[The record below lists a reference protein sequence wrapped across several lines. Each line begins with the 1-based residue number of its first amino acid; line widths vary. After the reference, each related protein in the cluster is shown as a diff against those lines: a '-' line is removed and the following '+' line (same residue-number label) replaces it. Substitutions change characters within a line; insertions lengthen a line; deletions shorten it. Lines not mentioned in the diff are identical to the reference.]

1 MKSSP
6 QKSRRSASIHFIHSF
21 IWSINI
27 YWAPAMAG
35 PGHQGCSGK
44 KSCLLGFTVRVV
56 LRNVSILWRLG
67 KKGSQEEQGPVVWT
81 SLEAKWE
88 GRDGEEES
96 WEGRGTDEG
105 GGKRGT
111 EQGFVSVQSPAFF
124 FPTSPIQKQS
134 EGPASQVYLH
144 NHSNPWAWFC

>member
-1 MKSSP
+1 
-6 QKSRRSASIHFIHSF
+6 
-21 IWSINI
+21 
-27 YWAPAMAG
+27 MAG
-35 PGHQGCSGK
+35 PRHQGCSGK
-44 KSCLLGFTVRVV
+44 KSCLLEFTVREV

-105 GGKRGT
+105 GGKPGT

-124 FPTSPIQKQS
+124 FPPHLFRSRVKVQLVRFTSITIATPGRGFV
-134 EGPASQVYLH
+134 E
-144 NHSNPWAWFC
+144 HS